1 MDTLQERSVAT
12 NRAASPVHW
21 HFRAMPPEVQRGA
34 VRRLA
39 LSGLSEEDIA
49 ARTGWSVDSVRRV
62 ILEDE
67 CVRRLALPTVGSD
80 ARRFR
85 VVRNGSFTI

>member
-1 MDTLQERSVAT
+1 MNTVEERSAGT
-12 NRAASPVHW
+12 TLAASPLHW
-21 HFRAMPPEVQRGA
+21 HFRVMPPEVQRGA

-39 LSGLSEEDIA
+39 LSGLAEEDIA

-67 CVRRLALPTVGSD
+67 CVRRLALPAVGTSS
-80 ARRFR
+80 RRFM
-85 VVRNGSFTI
+85 

>member
-1 MDTLQERSVAT
+1 MDSLQQRSVAT
-12 NRAASPVHW
+12 TRAASPVHW

-34 VRRLA
+34 IRRLA
-39 LSGLSEEDIA
+39 LSGLSAEDIA
-49 ARTGWSVDSVRRV
+49 ARTGWSVDSVRHA

-67 CVRRLALPTVGSD
+67 CVRRLALPTVGSES
-80 ARRFR
+80 RRFH